1 MVEKEDCDFLVEL
14 FTDIDTAVKALGRLV
29 PIDLP
34 RSNLDP
40 LALTPIAIFD
50 GEGIAVQDH
59 RDPMIWI
66 TMPGQRLA
74 RRKT

>member
-1 MVEKEDCDFLVEL
+1 MIEKEDGDVLVGL

-34 RSNLDP
+34 RRNLDA

-50 GEGIAVQDH
+50 GEGIAVQVERIPAPSERGLWSH
-59 RDPMIWI
+59 REP
-66 TMPGQRLA
+66 
-74 RRKT
+74 